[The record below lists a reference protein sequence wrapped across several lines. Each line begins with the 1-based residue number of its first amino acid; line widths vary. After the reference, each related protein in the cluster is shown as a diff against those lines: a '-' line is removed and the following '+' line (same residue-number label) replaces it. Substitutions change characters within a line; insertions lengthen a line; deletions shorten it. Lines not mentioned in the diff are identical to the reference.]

1 MKSKAL
7 QLPCHPLFL
16 FPCNIE
22 SNRFGN
28 VPAKMIMAYFMEM
41 EVSTL
46 TMLVCPTVNLVELG
60 IMLTQITYSLLS
72 WAAVS
77 KREAGVKFGRPR

>member
-1 MKSKAL
+1 M
-7 QLPCHPLFL
+7 PCRPLFL

-28 VPAKMIMAYFMEM
+28 VPAIMIIAYFMEM
-41 EVSTL
+41 EVSML
-46 TMLVCPTVNLVELG
+46 TMLVCSAVNLVELG

-72 WAAVS
+72 WADVS
-77 KREAGVKFGRPR
+77 KREAGVKFGRQW

>member
-1 MKSKAL
+1 
-7 QLPCHPLFL
+7 
-16 FPCNIE
+16 
-22 SNRFGN
+22 
-28 VPAKMIMAYFMEM
+28 MAYFMEM

-77 KREAGVKFGRPR
+77 KREAGVKFRRPR